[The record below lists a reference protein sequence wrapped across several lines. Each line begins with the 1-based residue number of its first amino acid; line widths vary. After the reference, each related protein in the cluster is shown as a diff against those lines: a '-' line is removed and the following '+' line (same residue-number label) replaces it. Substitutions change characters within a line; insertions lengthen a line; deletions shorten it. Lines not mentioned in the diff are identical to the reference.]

1 MFRSS
6 RPSTLNTMNINE
18 ISPTATQFLADHAD
32 RWADNSWHPWFLVFP
47 ILFWT
52 LVIVAII
59 AARRRWAGRH
69 GEGTLRDVYARG
81 EITEAEYRDRL
92 AVLRDTRR

>member
-1 MFRSS
+1 MD
-6 RPSTLNTMNINE
+6 INE
-18 ISPTATQFLADHAD
+18 IAPTATQFLADQAD
-32 RWADNSWHPWFLVFP
+32 RWGDHPWHPWFLVFP

-52 LVIVAII
+52 LVIVAIVS
-59 AARRRWAGRH
+59 ARRRWAGRQ

-92 AVLRDTRR
+92 TMLRGTRR

>member
-1 MFRSS
+1 
-6 RPSTLNTMNINE
+6 MNINE
-18 ISPTATQFLADHAD
+18 IATTTTTFLADHAD
-32 RWADNSWHPWFLVFP
+32 RWGDPSWHPWFVVFP

-52 LVIVAII
+52 LVIVAIVS
-59 AARRRWAGRH
+59 ARRRWIGRQ

-92 AVLRDTRR
+92 TVLRSTRR

>member
-1 MFRSS
+1 M
-6 RPSTLNTMNINE
+6 
-18 ISPTATQFLADHAD
+18 
-32 RWADNSWHPWFLVFP
+32 FP

-52 LVIVAII
+52 LVIVAIVS
-59 AARRRWAGRH
+59 ARRRWIGRQ

-92 AVLRDTRR
+92 TVLRSTRR